1 MFEIRFPNTRE
12 SNKITQKK
20 ERSYSTTTISMLLLT
35 HIYIILTLLA
45 LLGLHFPLINNK
57 IESNLLTYR
66 QKMTQS
72 DCVRKQI
79 RIALKITNQPGYFLS
94 KASDQ
99 SRTVSTSRNPAY
111 HLLFLRKRACFQY
124 ECPTHRDDKYRV
136 HR

>member
-1 MFEIRFPNTRE
+1 
-12 SNKITQKK
+12 
-20 ERSYSTTTISMLLLT
+20 MLLLT

-72 DCVRKQI
+72 DRVRKQI
-79 RIALKITNQPGYFLS
+79 RITLKITNQPGYFPL

-99 SRTVSTSRNPAY
+99 SRTASTFRTPTC
-111 HLLFLRKRACFQY
+111 HLLFPRKRACFRY
-124 ECPTHRDDKYRV
+124 ECPTHRDGKYRV

>member
-20 ERSYSTTTISMLLLT
+20 ERSYSTTTIPMLLLT

-57 IESNLLTYR
+57 LESNLLTYR
-66 QKMTQS
+66 QKNDS
-72 DCVRKQI
+72 I
-79 RIALKITNQPGYFLS
+79 RLSQKTNSNYFKITNQPRFLLL

-99 SRTVSTSRNPAY
+99 SRTALTLQNPAY
-111 HLLFLRKRACFQY
+111 RLLFLRKRACFRY